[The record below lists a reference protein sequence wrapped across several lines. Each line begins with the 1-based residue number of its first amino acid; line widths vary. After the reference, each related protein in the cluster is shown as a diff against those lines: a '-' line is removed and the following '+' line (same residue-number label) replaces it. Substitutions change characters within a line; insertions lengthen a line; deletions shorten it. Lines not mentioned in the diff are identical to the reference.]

1 MGDKW
6 LVVTGGGNGIG
17 AAIARSGA
25 AAGWKVAV
33 WDLDLEAATAVA
45 DSLGNGS
52 IAARVDV
59 AAEAAVD
66 AAMAAVPTAPS
77 AVVNNAGAVRF
88 GPLIDL
94 AAEDFLLALKVNLA
108 GAFLVARSAARRLR
122 DIGTGGA
129 FVNIASINGVSA
141 APFAGGYSASKAGLI
156 MLTEQ
161 MALEFA
167 QYGIRVNAVA
177 PGLIDGGMSETIYAD
192 PEVRRLR
199 TARVPLN
206 RLGSLEDI
214 ASAVMYVI
222 SDGASYLTGQTIVV
236 DGGITKTALNG
247 LARPASVDKVGI

>member
-1 MGDKW
+1 MSEKW

-25 AAGWKVAV
+25 QAGWNVAV
-33 WDLDLEAATAVA
+33 WDLDLDAASAVVE
-45 DSLGNGS
+45 SLGNGAVAS
-52 IAARVDV
+52 RVDV
-59 AAEAAVD
+59 CDEAAVQ
-66 AAMAAVPTAPS
+66 AALTEIPVAPT

-94 AAEDFLLALKVNLA
+94 AVDDFMLALKVNLA
-108 GAFLVARSAARRLR
+108 GAFLVARSAARAMR
-122 DIGTGGA
+122 DAGTGGSI
-129 FVNIASINGVSA
+129 VNIASINGVAA
-141 APFAGGYSASKAGLI
+141 APFAGGYSSSKAGLI

-167 QYGIRVNAVA
+167 QFGIRVNAVA
-177 PGLIDGGMSETIYAD
+177 PGLIDGGMSEDIYAD
-192 PEVRRLR
+192 PEVRKLR

-222 SDGASYLTGQTIVV
+222 GEGASYLTGQTIVV
-236 DGGITKTALNG
+236 DGGITKTALNA
-247 LARPASVDKVGI
+247 LARPAAVDRVGT